1 VSLWIKICGVTS
13 PEDAR
18 AACEAGAD
26 AVGLNFA
33 PGSPRLL
40 DVDRARQVREA
51 VPATVEVIGVFVDA
65 PKERILAVAQAV
77 ELDTVQ
83 LHGSESPQFF
93 HELCHHVPTYK
104 ALRIGSEEDV
114 ALADLY
120 GVDRIL
126 VDAKVAGAM
135 GGTGQTFDWSLV
147 EGLNESRKVILA
159 GGLTPENVG
168 ESVRQVLPYGI
179 DTASG
184 VESAPG
190 MKDAERMRWFIQSA
204 RAAAR
209 G

>member
-1 VSLWIKICGVTS
+1 
-13 PEDAR
+13 
-18 AACEAGAD
+18 
-26 AVGLNFA
+26 
-33 PGSPRLL
+33 
-40 DVDRARQVREA
+40 
-51 VPATVEVIGVFVDA
+51 
-65 PKERILAVAQAV
+65 
-77 ELDTVQ
+77 
-83 LHGSESPQFF
+83 
-93 HELCHHVPTYK
+93 
-104 ALRIGSEEDV
+104 LRIGSEEDV

-126 VDAKVAGAM
+126 VDAKVAGVL
-135 GGTGQTFDWSLV
+135 GGTGQTFDWSLI

-190 MKDAERMRWFIQSA
+190 MKAAERMRWFIQSA